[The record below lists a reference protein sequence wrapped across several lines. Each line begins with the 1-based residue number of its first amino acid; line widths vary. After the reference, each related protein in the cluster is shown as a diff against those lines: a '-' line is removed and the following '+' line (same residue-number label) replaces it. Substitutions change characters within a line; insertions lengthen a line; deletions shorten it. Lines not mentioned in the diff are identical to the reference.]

1 MLTFFLWNRVKTT
14 FFTTSR
20 WNSAG
25 AITVNEMI
33 SFFFILGHFCMTE
46 NGIMTNW
53 LTFFRSFQNNFGL
66 WSGLS
71 SPKQSSKL
79 PQIELWSTIYRW
91 RFYQISECRAYMN
104 KRKASLSKTFWRRFC
119 KQLSFLRLV
128 KKLFQPIFWNMNT
141 STFSSIFYK

>member
-1 MLTFFLWNRVKTT
+1 
-14 FFTTSR
+14 
-20 WNSAG
+20 
-25 AITVNEMI
+25 
-33 SFFFILGHFCMTE
+33 MTE

-91 RFYQISECRAYMN
+91 RFYQISECRAYM
-104 KRKASLSKTFWRRFC
+104 
-119 KQLSFLRLV
+119 
-128 KKLFQPIFWNMNT
+128 
-141 STFSSIFYK
+141 